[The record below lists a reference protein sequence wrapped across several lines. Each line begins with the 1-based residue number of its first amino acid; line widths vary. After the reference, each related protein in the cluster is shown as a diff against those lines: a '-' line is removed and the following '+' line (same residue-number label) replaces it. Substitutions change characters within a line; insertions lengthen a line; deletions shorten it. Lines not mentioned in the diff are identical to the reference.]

1 MTKNPI
7 KIFLFLI
14 FLFFSNSAFS
24 FNYKQIHEFE
34 VFRNNK
40 KIGFH
45 KLFFQN
51 IEDKIVVNTEV
62 QMIVKFLRAIPVL
75 NYFHK
80 GNEIWIDNNFI
91 EAKTSTKKNKRKFEL
106 IAKRKGS
113 KIEIK
118 SRKKVFLVD
127 GDSLFTSYWNQNWL
141 KKKTLYYI
149 QHGKKRLINVEKK
162 CFEEIKTSNSTIFAQ
177 KYKVRG
183 VQDKLNGKKIDF
195 EIWYDDKGRWV
206 KIKFFVKKS
215 LIEYFLVTEY

>member
-1 MTKNPI
+1 
-7 KIFLFLI
+7 
-14 FLFFSNSAFS
+14 
-24 FNYKQIHEFE
+24 
-34 VFRNNK
+34 
-40 KIGFH
+40 
-45 KLFFQN
+45 
-51 IEDKIVVNTEV
+51 
-62 QMIVKFLRAIPVL
+62 MIVKFLRAIPVF

-106 IAKRKGS
+106 IAKRKV
-113 KIEIK
+113 K

-141 KKKTLYYI
+141 KRKTLYDI

-162 CFEEIKTSNSTIFAQ
+162 SFEEIKTSNSTIFAQ

-183 VQDKLNGKKIDF
+183 VQDKPNGKKIDF

>member
-62 QMIVKFLRAIPVL
+62 QMIVKFLRAIPVF

-80 GNEIWIDNNFI
+80 GNEIWIEI
-91 EAKTSTKKNKRKFEL
+91 EFV
-106 IAKRKGS
+106 G
-113 KIEIK
+113 IEIMVTILRF
-118 SRKKVFLVD
+118 SSS
-127 GDSLFTSYWNQNWL
+127 SLLN
-141 KKKTLYYI
+141 
-149 QHGKKRLINVEKK
+149 H
-162 CFEEIKTSNSTIFAQ
+162 EIH
-177 KYKVRG
+177 
-183 VQDKLNGKKIDF
+183 LP
-195 EIWYDDKGRWV
+195 
-206 KIKFFVKKS
+206 
-215 LIEYFLVTEY
+215 